1 MHCFSGGPEM
11 ARECVDRGYHLSF
24 SGTVTFKSSKAL
36 RDALAVTPLELLL
49 VETDAPYL
57 TPHPW
62 RGATNAPALVPLTVR
77 AMAAV
82 LGRGR
87 AHPVPG
93 AERERRA
100 ALRTLVSRRMRPASG
115 PA

>member
-11 ARECVDRGYHLSF
+11 ARECVERGYHLSF
-24 SGTVTFKSSKAL
+24 SGTVTFKSAKAL

-62 RGATNAPALVPLTVR
+62 RGATNARPWCRSPC
-77 AMAAV
+77 
-82 LGRGR
+82 GRW
-87 AHPVPG
+87 
-93 AERERRA
+93 RRCWA
-100 ALRTLVSRRMRPASG
+100 SPCPPCARR
-115 PA
+115 